1 MNKSKLIKII
11 AEDVNI
17 SQNRA
22 EFALNGLISGIVAY
36 VAKGHKVAIPN
47 LGVFCD
53 TKRSARVGRNPKTGA
68 TVSIDEKRMVKFT
81 ASKNF
86 KEKINLSSE

>member
-1 MNKSKLIKII
+1 MNKSNLVK
-11 AEDVNI
+11 
-17 SQNRA
+17 
-22 EFALNGLISGIVAY
+22 IVAEESAVSQADAQRVLKIMIGEIVTN
-36 VAKGHKVAIPN
+36 VAKGRKVIIPN

-53 TKRSARVGRNPKTGA
+53 TKRSVRVARNPKTGA